1 MHLLVLLMAAA
12 PLPVTPLLNPYDM
25 LPAKIGEANLTQ
37 IVPSDMLYGSYQAP
51 GQPML
56 DLIIA
61 KKGVSKGP
69 RCVRGKDGRAERLKI
84 ASHPACYSLVASQQK
99 NQRIVEWNV
108 RDFQVDLSLREG
120 ADFPAGRRLLEP
132 AANSVAA
139 WIDSLFSAKGPGA
152 KVLQANREGTAY
164 QISMMRETAER
175 IAKAEPA
182 RRKSLELQNPGLWY
196 VVH

>member
-1 MHLLVLLMAAA
+1 MHLLFLLMAAA
-12 PLPVTPLLNPYDM
+12 PLPVTALLNPYDM
-25 LPAKIGEANLTQ
+25 LPANIGEAKLAQ
-37 IVPSDMLYGSYQAP
+37 IVPSDMLYGSYRSP
-51 GQPML
+51 GGTML

-69 RCVRGKDGRAERLKI
+69 KCVPGKDGQAERLKI
-84 ASHPACYSLVASQQK
+84 GSHPACYSLVTGQQK
-99 NQRIVEWNV
+99 NQRILEWNV

-120 ADFPAGRRLLEP
+120 TDFPAGRRQLEP

-152 KVLQANREGTAY
+152 KAVQANREGIAY
-164 QISMMRETAER
+164 QISMMRESAER

-182 RRKSLELQNPGLWY
+182 RRKSLELQKPSQWY
-196 VVH
+196 IVQ